1 MKKKY
6 FESASI
12 NALVVILT
20 IYVFGLPLNFYN
32 ILKHDYQKR
41 LIDTYGFCE
50 KESYGYM
57 KKIKNKYFI
66 DKNIQ
71 SINFDNYPR
80 SSSVFFYNINYNFDE
95 NKIIL
100 LNYNSDDPSNRN
112 YFNKN
117 FSNYRILDNYK
128 NKCLLIEKK

>member
-1 MKKKY
+1 
-6 FESASI
+6 
-12 NALVVILT
+12 
-20 IYVFGLPLNFYN
+20 
-32 ILKHDYQKR
+32 
-41 LIDTYGFCE
+41 
-50 KESYGYM
+50 M